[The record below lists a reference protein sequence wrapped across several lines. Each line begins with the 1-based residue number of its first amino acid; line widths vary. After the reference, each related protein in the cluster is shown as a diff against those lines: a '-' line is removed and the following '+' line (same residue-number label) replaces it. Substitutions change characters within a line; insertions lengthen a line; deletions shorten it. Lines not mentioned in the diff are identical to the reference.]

1 MKSSLTKCS
10 REEQTGKS
18 IEESKDFLWL
28 HVREL
33 PYFRSLVRAVEAR
46 FYQDLW
52 LGDPPILDVG
62 CGDGH
67 FSTVAFAHPL
77 DVGIDPAA
85 KALRQAHREGNYRWV
100 LCCSG
105 DALPFGTGAFGGAV
119 SNSVLEHI
127 ADVEGVLAEVTRVLK
142 PGSPLIFCVPN
153 QNFLPSLSIGGFLD
167 RAGAHDLAGWYR
179 EFFNAISR
187 HKHCDPPEVWQAR
200 LERAGFAIDRWW
212 NYVSPQGLHVVEWGH
227 YFGLPSLLCH
237 VLFGRWIIAPYR
249 WNLAPAMAVVRPSY
263 DEEPVQAHGVYTF
276 YVTHKVRT

>member
-10 REEQTGKS
+10 REEGLTHHV
-18 IEESKDFLWL
+18 EDEKDFLWL

-52 LGDPPILDVG
+52 LGEPPILDVG

-77 DVGIDPAA
+77 DVGIDPTA
-85 KALRQAHREGNYRWV
+85 KAVRQARKAGNYRWV
-100 LCCSG
+100 LRCSG
-105 DALPFGTGAFGGAV
+105 DCLPFAEESFGGVV

-127 ADVEGVLAEVTRVLK
+127 PNIDDVLAEVARVLK

-153 QNFLPSLSIGGFLD
+153 QNFLPSLSVGCFLD
-167 RAGAHDLAGWYR
+167 RIGAHHLAGCYR
-179 EFFNAISR
+179 GFFNAISR

-200 LERAGFAIDRWW
+200 LERAGFAVDRWW
-212 NYVSPQGLHVVEWGH
+212 NYISPRGLHVVEWGH

-237 VLFGRWIIAPYR
+237 ILFGRWIIAPYR
-249 WNLAPAMAVVRPSY
+249 WNLAPAMALVRPCY
-263 DEEPVQAHGVYTF
+263 EEQPVQAEGVYTF
-276 YVTHKVRT
+276 YVAHRIGG